1 MSKHH
6 SFTTSESDLSDSCL
20 ESVPSAGKHWSNY
33 IYYVKIYMGINLQH
47 YLPLLDNT
55 TEVWSDYFGDSS
67 SSDQESPL
75 LTLPSPVGDLDTE
88 IQAKALVS
96 WIVTFFLLLQARY
109 HIRNFVVQI
118 IFSFLKVFV
127 VVLGRVYHSCS
138 RFGKLFPATLYQ
150 AKTKSGIN
158 QKKFKMYCVC
168 KHCHKIWSLQACIQR
183 VGRHKRALCCPH
195 VPFSTG
201 RHNRKC
207 DGPLLKTVELA
218 TGKKMFYPLH
228 SYCFIDLHT
237 SLQLVASTGFC
248 N

>member
-1 MSKHH
+1 
-6 SFTTSESDLSDSCL
+6 
-20 ESVPSAGKHWSNY
+20 
-33 IYYVKIYMGINLQH
+33 MGINLQH

-75 LTLPSPVGDLDTE
+75 LTPPSPVGDLDTE

-109 HIRNFVVQI
+109 HIQNFVVQI
-118 IFSFLKVFV
+118 IFSFLKVFF